1 MNAYLAIFV
10 SGGLGAVARY
20 GVYTSMKRPSL
31 DHFSYATLAVNVI
44 GSFLIGFI
52 GAILV
57 SRAPGKPILRE
68 ALLVGFLGGFT
79 TFSAFSADVLRLA
92 NDGEHSKA
100 LLHALLH
107 VALCLV
113 AVWAGHTIATVFVP
127 VRPAV

>member
-20 GVYTSMKRPSL
+20 GVYTSMRRPSI
-31 DHFSYATLAVNVI
+31 DHFPYATLAVNVV
-44 GSFLIGFI
+44 GSFLIGFG
-52 GAILV
+52 GALLV
-57 SRAPGKPILRE
+57 ARAPGRPVLRE

-92 NDGEHSKA
+92 NDGEHGKA

-107 VALCLV
+107 MALCLV
-113 AVWAGHTIATVFVP
+113 AVWVGHTLATTLAP
-127 VRPAV
+127 ARPAG